1 LQLADEQV
9 EQSRQSSPIVGAVYI
24 NMGEVMREWNDL
36 DAALHHVLKG
46 IELGQP
52 GGDLRAITIGHFA
65 LARVYQ
71 AQGDMER
78 SDQAI
83 QQAAQFAQ
91 QSNITW
97 LISKVAAY
105 QARLWLARNNL
116 SAAVR
121 WTQQCGLN
129 LGDQIGFQREGEY
142 AILARVIIAQKKPD
156 EALKLLEWLLG
167 VTETTGLMGS
177 VIEILALQAL
187 ALELQGDTAEA
198 TAKLERALSLAEP
211 EGYIRLYIDE
221 GPPMA
226 VLLQRAASR
235 GIAPHY
241 VSQLLAAFPGSHL
254 ETQIV
259 NHKSKIGNLIDPL
272 SERELEVLQLIADGL
287 SNREIAQELIIAPGT
302 VKVHIKNIYSKLDVH
317 NRTQAAARAR
327 ELNLLS

>member
-1 LQLADEQV
+1 LFHAWALLFNGQLDAVELRLKDIESHPRFKTVDDATTFENRKSKVQNQEATGQVTAIRSIVACYRGHPSVAIQLSRQALETVPKDNLFLRSIMALNIALNVADAYGSPTDVADAHQLLTEGVAISQAAGDTHMALMSLNMLGNVEVAQGRLHQASQTYRRALQLADEQV

-129 LGDQIGFQREGEY
+129 LSHQIGFQREGEY
-142 AILARVIIAQKKPD
+142 AIL
-156 EALKLLEWLLG
+156 
-167 VTETTGLMGS
+167 
-177 VIEILALQAL
+177 
-187 ALELQGDTAEA
+187 
-198 TAKLERALSLAEP
+198 
-211 EGYIRLYIDE
+211 
-221 GPPMA
+221 GPCHH
-226 VLLQRAASR
+226 R
-235 GIAPHY
+235 
-241 VSQLLAAFPGSHL
+241 
-254 ETQIV
+254 
-259 NHKSKIGNLIDPL
+259 
-272 SERELEVLQLIADGL
+272 SE
-287 SNREIAQELIIAPGT
+287 
-302 VKVHIKNIYSKLDVH
+302 
-317 NRTQAAARAR
+317 
-327 ELNLLS
+327 